1 MISDLVSDLIIL
13 LLVSAGVVGGLLAI
27 CKIVDWWNKRE
38 EIKEKE
44 EAES

>member
-1 MISDLVSDLIIL
+1 MISDLVIL
-13 LLVSAGVVGGLLAI
+13 LLVSVGVVGGILAI

-44 EAES
+44 KTKK

>member
-1 MISDLVSDLIIL
+1 MISDLVIL
-13 LLVSAGVVGGLLAI
+13 LLFSVGVVGGLLAI

-44 EAES
+44 KTKK